1 LGHGEA
7 AMASLRAKEAFDK
20 AAQERRV
27 AEQREVLRQRAAQRA
42 KDRAD
47 ERRHGGA
54 FQPKQNINSSGG
66 SRGDGVRG
74 KPKSG
79 GPQGPQRT
87 GASWGLAPTQWTGDV
102 GGELVNLKSEVATLR
117 AQRAKWEAERNAME
131 SQLAKRRAELSEG
144 APSPPPGSVA
154 SPISVRNGED
164 IDPDAGPAV
173 KENGRSVAFKATS
186 GYNPA
191 DYDADYA
198 SMLTAEE
205 EALRARTALMQR
217 EAELTAARAKERE
230 LMAALE
236 QAKHGTDDLLES
248 LPRATLP
255 PAPTEPSS
263 TPLTGSVNNAGTFD
277 PLNLSGGNGKRGTSP
292 QQTVHIDELSPG
304 TEAKVREIQV
314 AARDHLARRSEEF
327 ATDALNASLRSE
339 GGAGGW
345 DMGFDVTNMSSL
357 TRSQRDGIEAM
368 QAAAR
373 DHLLRSSGDFAAINS
388 VRLRFERSTSSRI
401 PTALRTSATRSIS
414 AAAGSGSMRTSR
426 RPRMP

>member
-1 LGHGEA
+1 
-7 AMASLRAKEAFDK
+7 MASLRAKEAFDK

-66 SRGDGVRG
+66 SRGDGTRG
-74 KPKSG
+74 KRLPPKSG
-79 GPQGPQRT
+79 DPQGPQRT

-263 TPLTGSVNNAGTFD
+263 TPLMGSVNNAGTFD
-277 PLNLSGGNGKRGTSP
+277 PLNLSGGSSKRGTSP
-292 QQTVHIDELSPG
+292 QGTVEPRTVHIDELSPG

-345 DMGFDVTNMSSL
+345 DMGFDATNMSSL

-373 DHLLRSSGDFAAINS
+373 DHLLRSSGDFAVDQFGQAS
-388 VRLRFERSTSSRI
+388 VRTIDVESDSDGASNLGDSFNLGGGGGPLLLTY
-401 PTALRTSATRSIS
+401 
-414 AAAGSGSMRTSR
+414 
-426 RPRMP
+426 